1 MVLWL
6 NNLMF
11 PFLFLMI
18 GDVYNVGIRSF
29 FPFREGERESE
40 KCILALSIVYIYLGL
55 MKLKS
60 LKWHL

>member
-1 MVLWL
+1 
-6 NNLMF
+6 
-11 PFLFLMI
+11 MI
-18 GDVYNVGIRSF
+18 GDVDNVGIRSF
-29 FPFREGERESE
+29 FPFREGGERESE